1 MNYKFSMT
9 VEHPNFYQDW
19 CLSLLS
25 PEHYFIGEEAMAR
38 QELHCSC
45 TKTNPDPGSG
55 YLDCGSG
62 LSPADHYST
71 CCSIFSDPCH
81 SLFRDFLENYIH
93 EQADGRQSEGT
104 EPSHGDQTDLKL
116 EGHLEHISV
125 CGYVG

>member
-9 VEHPNFYQDW
+9 AEHPNSYQLW

-38 QELHCSC
+38 QELLCSC
-45 TKTNPDPGSG
+45 NKTKPDPGLG

-62 LSPADHYST
+62 LSPSDLYFT
-71 CCSIFSDPCH
+71 CCSIFLILVTP
-81 SLFRDFLENYIH
+81 LFRDFSENCIH

-104 EPSHGDQTDLKL
+104 EPSHGDQVDQKL
-116 EGHLEHISV
+116 EGHVEQIPV